1 MPQMNKGGKFIFGK
15 SLIRENGV
23 IQFPE
28 HAIREYDI
36 TVEGRVYLFTGS
48 KSTGGFCV
56 TRKGLLEPS
65 LLGHILMETPALKD
79 YSAKQGEFIKY
90 KGRSY
95 SWVDIA
101 DDGKIV
107 LTNDMMSFLNIEP
120 GMKLLSI
127 RSSDIA
133 FTMGAYGRLVEESI
147 KHEDEIPAF

>member
-1 MPQMNKGGKFIFGK
+1 
-15 SLIRENGV
+15 
-23 IQFPE
+23 
-28 HAIREYDI
+28 
-36 TVEGRVYLFTGS
+36 
-48 KSTGGFCV
+48 
-56 TRKGLLEPS
+56 
-65 LLGHILMETPALKD
+65 METPALKD

-95 SWVDIA
+95 SWVDIT

-133 FTMGAYGRLVEESI
+133 FTMGAYGRLVEESLTP
-147 KHEDEIPAF
+147 ENESPAV